1 MSFFTNISTKG
12 KVRYGRFPF
21 AISVLESPN
30 SHVPIGMAFSAT
42 ATDGGFGAVAF
53 PRTAWTHFFCL
64 LSWPFTCGLIVKY
77 HNVRLITINS
87 PPIEG
92 SAMAKFQLPDEIQE
106 KLERAAHLRW
116 VEPQDNPHK
125 IHEIADERTALRAE
139 LTTMFGSLIQ
149 QLVNADILSADVPE
163 NASFFGATASIN
175 DVHID
180 DEFGI
185 ILDCVPSR
193 E

>member
-1 MSFFTNISTKG
+1 MNCFMAVVFASGSADQMSDYRGGGHFLRRPRRI
-12 KVRYGRFPF
+12 P
-21 AISVLESPN
+21 
-30 SHVPIGMAFSAT
+30 SASL
-42 ATDGGFGAVAF
+42 F
-53 PRTAWTHFFCL
+53 
-64 LSWPFTCGLIVKY
+64 WPLDCGLIAICR
-77 HNVRLITINS
+77 NVRPISITS
-87 PPIEG
+87 PQIEG
-92 SAMAKFQLPDEIQE
+92 SAMAKFQLPDEIQQ

-116 VEPQDNPHK
+116 VEPRDNPHK